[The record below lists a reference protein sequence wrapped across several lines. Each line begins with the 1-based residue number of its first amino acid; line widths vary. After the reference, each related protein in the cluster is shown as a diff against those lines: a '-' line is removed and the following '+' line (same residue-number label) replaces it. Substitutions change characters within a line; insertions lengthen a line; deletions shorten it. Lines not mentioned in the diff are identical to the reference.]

1 MDIHLLEYGSTS
13 FKFYYQIFI
22 SEVLSTILK
31 SNLWK
36 FFKSLRVQANQIYCM
51 LVASPVHYA
60 WITVVDKNSNVQR
73 RISIAQFVGSVRT
86 MPSVGKYYKLNINL
100 YLNGK
105 ETCFEAS
112 GLSELSVERVEGL
125 FVGIV
130 AYHCKECADRGT
142 RLELT
147 PQILQHYR
155 IKKRYVA
162 DLQAI
167 IDQCNATI
175 PLNNKKSQ
183 Q

>member
-1 MDIHLLEYGSTS
+1 MSMDY
-13 FKFYYQIFI
+13 
-22 SEVLSTILK
+22 ILK

-51 LVASPVHYA
+51 LVASPVDYA
-60 WITVVDKNSNVQR
+60 WITVVDKNNSNEAWRV
-73 RISIAQFVGSVRT
+73 SIAQFVGSLRT

-105 ETCFEAS
+105 ESCFEAS
-112 GLSELSVERVEGL
+112 VLSELSVERVEGL

-130 AYHCKECADRGT
+130 AYHCKVCADRGT

-155 IKKRYVA
+155 FKKRYVA

-175 PLNNKKSQ
+175 PLNNQKSQ
-183 Q
+183 L

>member
-1 MDIHLLEYGSTS
+1 MDY
-13 FKFYYQIFI
+13 
-22 SEVLSTILK
+22 ILK

-60 WITVVDKNSNVQR
+60 WIVVVDKNSNLSR

-100 YLNGK
+100 FLNGK

-112 GLSELSVERVEGL
+112 ELQELSVERVEGL

-130 AYHCKECADRGT
+130 AYHCKDCADRGV
-142 RLELT
+142 RFGLT
-147 PQILQHYR
+147 LQVLQQYKL
-155 IKKRYVA
+155 KKRYVA

-167 IDQCNATI
+167 IDQCNASI
-175 PLNNKKSQ
+175 PLNTKKSQ
-183 Q
+183 L

>member
-1 MDIHLLEYGSTS
+1 MRCAPLYGAHPVVSMDY
-13 FKFYYQIFI
+13 
-22 SEVLSTILK
+22 ILK

-51 LVASPVHYA
+51 LVAGDVNYA
-60 WITVVDKNSNVQR
+60 WITVADKNNSDLHR

-86 MPSVGKYYKLNINL
+86 MQSVGKYYKLNINL
-100 YLNGK
+100 YLNG
-105 ETCFEAS
+105 EESCFEAS

-125 FVGIV
+125 FVGMV
-130 AYHCKECADRGT
+130 AYHCKVCADRGT

-155 IKKRYVA
+155 FKKRYVA

-167 IDQCNATI
+167 INQCNATI
-175 PLNNKKSQ
+175 PLNNQKSQ
-183 Q
+183 L